1 MTCIFHTWNN
11 RVFLGPRLSYIIFRQ
26 TYPVNSTSWLSQK
39 LVSCDSSSPLP
50 LSLGEWGCLPHGF
63 SVKSWWYPIY
73 SPHWYRGFRTMGGP
87 GSPKSSKSW
96 LSTYWRH
103 IEGNWWLWGSHDYW
117 RQLVTVGFPWLKKPT
132 FSHYYQLLTT
142 IKNPTINHCL
152 TISSMAPWKTRATTG
167 HFPNFWTFG
176 PWHHCHGRHVA
187 FQDLRSTSESSAHT
201 RSAHHLRS
209 RLWWNMMKPWFF
221 TSWCLFEGFPENC
234 PKLSKSTVV
243 ILALEMEGLP
253 HVQITRIWGWNQ
265 GGKTMDK
272 PWDSG
277 SAELCRHATDLTLAT
292 RLVLFEKSKR
302 LVISILS
309 DLQNGFLGWQFAGD
323 IGSGWWSAAGST
335 SLLNLSQAYVAHA
348 HNKNDL
354 NKCLTLPNTCQPV
367 LIQRR

>member
-1 MTCIFHTWNN
+1 
-11 RVFLGPRLSYIIFRQ
+11 
-26 TYPVNSTSWLSQK
+26 
-39 LVSCDSSSPLP
+39 
-50 LSLGEWGCLPHGF
+50 
-63 SVKSWWYPIY
+63 
-73 SPHWYRGFRTMGGP
+73 MGGP
-87 GSPKSSKSW
+87 GSPKSSSHD
-96 LSTYWRH
+96 LVLIEGYWRH

-234 PKLSKSTVV
+234 PNLSKSTVV

-272 PWDSG
+272 PRDSG
-277 SAELCRHATDLTLAT
+277 SAELCRHATVLTLAT

-309 DLQNGFLGWQFAGD
+309 DLQNGFLGWQFAGILWTFQLQIGWRYWIRLVVCWYWFHQPIEFIASVRSTCTQQKWSEQMPD
-323 IGSGWWSAAGST
+323 IA
-335 SLLNLSQAYVAHA
+335 
-348 HNKNDL
+348 
-354 NKCLTLPNTCQPV
+354 
-367 LIQRR
+367 